1 MTENFDMFASG
12 ACGGRP
18 DFEGDFETDTEGGYG
33 PRFGR
38 GFGWGF
44 GPGGGFG
51 PGFGRGFGAGFSEG
65 FGRGFGAGFGGR
77 GGGFGRG
84 FGGGDGPDDERR
96 GRGRRPFDHGQMRLV
111 ILSLI
116 AEKPRHGYDIIKT
129 IEERFGGS
137 YSPSPGVVYPT
148 LTLLEEMGYT
158 TVEESGGKKLYTITP
173 QGEAYLKVHPEPGGA
188 MGAESRP
195 HRGPS
200 PELMR
205 ALGELRRAIR
215 SRYQAGA
222 PSDEQMAAIVQA
234 VEQAAAAI
242 ERL

>member
-1 MTENFDMFASG
+1 M
-12 ACGGRP
+12 
-18 DFEGDFETDTEGGYG
+18 
-33 PRFGR
+33 
-38 GFGWGF
+38 
-44 GPGGGFG
+44 
-51 PGFGRGFGAGFSEG
+51 
-65 FGRGFGAGFGGR
+65 
-77 GGGFGRG
+77 
-84 FGGGDGPDDERR
+84 
-96 GRGRRPFDHGQMRLV
+96 

-148 LTLLEEMGYT
+148 LTMLEEMGYT

-173 QGEAYLKVHPEPGGA
+173 EGEAFLKVHHNPEVA
-188 MGAESRP
+188 AESAAPP

-205 ALGELRRAIR
+205 AMGNLRGAIR
-215 SRYQAGA
+215 SRYHSGM
-222 PSDEQMAAIVQA
+222 PTEEQMAEIVKAI
-234 VEQAAAAI
+234 EQAAATI